1 MKPLLG
7 RRILVTRPA
16 AQAETLAAL
25 IEAQGGEPIR
35 FPLLEISPADDL
47 TAFRNELKRLDTYAL
62 AIFISPNAVDFSLPA
77 ILAQGPWPG
86 SLPAAAIGPGTV
98 AQLASYGIEQVIA
111 PTQRF
116 DSEALLELP
125 ELQAEQLGGKKVL
138 ILRGN
143 GGRTLLA
150 DTLRARGAEVV
161 GVACYQRSSPTDMSL
176 ILSLLRAQQLDAIT
190 LSSSEGL
197 RYLLD
202 RLEADDF
209 TRLRAVPV
217 FVPHSRIAAIAND
230 LGLPNVVLT
239 DPADAGIIAG
249 LCAYNW
255 PPHA

>member
-1 MKPLLG
+1 M
-7 RRILVTRPA
+7 R
-16 AQAETLAAL
+16 
-25 IEAQGGEPIR
+25 
-35 FPLLEISPADDL
+35 
-47 TAFRNELKRLDTYAL
+47 
-62 AIFISPNAVDFSLPA
+62 
-77 ILAQGPWPG
+77 
-86 SLPAAAIGPGTV
+86 AAAIGPGTV
-98 AQLASYGIEQVIA
+98 AQLASYGIEQIIS

-125 ELQAEQLGGKKVL
+125 ELQAEQLGGTKVL

-150 DTLRARGAEVV
+150 DTLRERGSEVV
-161 GVACYQRSSPTDMSL
+161 GVACYQRSSPTDVSM
-176 ILSLLRAQQLDAIT
+176 ILSFLSAQQLDAIT

-209 TRLRAVPV
+209 TRLRAVPA